1 MAKRSHFDIS
11 SILSEFI
18 MDAVLRAV
26 VVYGFLLVIFR
37 IAGER
42 TMSSMTTFDFVLLLV
57 VAEATQQA
65 LIGDDF
71 SVTKALLVITT
82 LIGLDIGISLLKDR
96 WLLLHKVVEG
106 VPLVIVED
114 GKPLSD
120 RMQRARVD
128 ESDVLQAAR
137 EHQGLER
144 MDEIKF
150 AVLERTGEISIVPK
164 RQEKS

>member
-1 MAKRSHFDIS
+1 
-11 SILSEFI
+11 

-26 VVYGFLLVIFR
+26 AVYGFLLIIFR

-57 VAEATQQA
+57 IAEATQQA

-71 SVTKALLVITT
+71 SLTQAWLVITT
-82 LIGLDIGISLLKDR
+82 LVGADVGLSLLKDR
-96 WLLLHKVVEG
+96 WRLLRKSVEG
-106 VPLVIVED
+106 VPLIIVED
-114 GKPLSD
+114 GKPIAE
-120 RMQRARVD
+120 RMQWARVD

-150 AVLERTGEISIVPK
+150 AVLERTGGISIVPK
-164 RQEKS
+164 SNSRG

>member
-1 MAKRSHFDIS
+1 
-11 SILSEFI
+11 

-42 TMSSMTTFDFVLLLV
+42 TLSSMTTFDFVLLLV
-57 VAEATQQA
+57 IAEATQQA

-71 SVTKALLVITT
+71 SVTTSLIVITT
-82 LIGLDIGISLLKDR
+82 LVGVDIGISLVKDR
-96 WLLLHKVVEG
+96 WPLLHKIVEG
-106 VPLVIVED
+106 VPLIIVED
-114 GKPLSD
+114 GKPLAD
-120 RMQRARVD
+120 RMRRARVD

-137 EHQGLER
+137 EHQGLEH

-164 RQEKS
+164 RNEKG